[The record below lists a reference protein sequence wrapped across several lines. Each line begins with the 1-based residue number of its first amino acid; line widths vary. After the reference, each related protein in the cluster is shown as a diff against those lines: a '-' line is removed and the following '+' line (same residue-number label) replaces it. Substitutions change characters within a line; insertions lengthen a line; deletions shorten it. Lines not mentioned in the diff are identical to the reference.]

1 MDVDPDGQ
9 DSVLR
14 RLPPDEQRWVTNSG
28 ARLLLALIGGDRR
41 PVGLLAVG
49 PKQSGLAFTGSDRR
63 LIEAAGASAS
73 LALDNLRLRAGSE
86 PLSEPAAR
94 ECPSCASVSKGD
106 GVTCRCGGILVTA
119 SAPYILR
126 GVFQLDR
133 RIGAGGMGVVYHAM
147 DRNLGRSVAVKTL
160 PRVTPEHVVRL
171 RREARAMAAIAHPN
185 LAVVYG
191 LETWQGIPFL
201 IEEYLGGG
209 TLSNRLASGPLP
221 VAEALDLSIALADAL
236 VCLHAAAILHCDI
249 KPSNIAFSNL
259 GTPKLLD
266 FGVARLRDAAETTE
280 TWGGIPKPVAAGQ
293 PSSGLQAFGTP
304 AYMSPE
310 ALRHEPPSPL
320 FDLWSL
326 SVVLYESIAGVRPE
340 PAAGPTDLSQH
351 CAGSPEAVSA
361 YLSEALHT
369 NFARRPR
376 SATVMAQ
383 GLRQLRSELQ
393 LG

>member
-1 MDVDPDGQ
+1 
-9 DSVLR
+9 
-14 RLPPDEQRWVTNSG
+14 
-28 ARLLLALIGGDRR
+28 
-41 PVGLLAVG
+41 
-49 PKQSGLAFTGSDRR
+49 
-63 LIEAAGASAS
+63 
-73 LALDNLRLRAGSE
+73 
-86 PLSEPAAR
+86 
-94 ECPSCASVSKGD
+94 
-106 GVTCRCGGILVTA
+106 
-119 SAPYILR
+119 
-126 GVFQLDR
+126 
-133 RIGAGGMGVVYHAM
+133 
-147 DRNLGRSVAVKTL
+147 
-160 PRVTPEHVVRL
+160 
-171 RREARAMAAIAHPN
+171 
-185 LAVVYG
+185 
-191 LETWQGIPFL
+191 
-201 IEEYLGGG
+201 
-209 TLSNRLASGPLP
+209 LSNRLASGPLP